1 MEALIAR
8 CLTDPCFLESAIQN
22 PAAVSGQLND
32 ALRAAALQMDFQKL
46 WRFSGFIGKVQHNY
60 LWEHFP
66 MTRRLLWKLSIEHD
80 VFGKYRKVQLSPSH
94 GTLDRPSKVRRFA
107 EFFVEFLDEYTAGA
121 RDLPL
126 RSVFLHE
133 RIVWELRT
141 AGDGPTSQAGESRT
155 VRTWAE
161 FARGV
166 PAIASNVRVASF
178 AYDPLR
184 AAPNMRRNRTTL
196 AYVKDSDGKV
206 RVLVPDPLSA
216 VVLSAIDGGR
226 SVGSL
231 VARIRR
237 AGFREIS
244 PPAFRPLFEQ
254 AAGAGL
260 IEWSDSKEEEP

>member
-8 CLTDPCFLESAIQN
+8 CLTDPCFLESAIED
-22 PAAVSGQLND
+22 PATVSSHLNET
-32 ALRAAALQMDFQKL
+32 LRASALQMDFQKL
-46 WRFSGFIGKVQHNY
+46 WQFSGFIGKVQHNY

-94 GTLDRPSKVRRFA
+94 GMLDRPSKVRRFA
-107 EFFVEFLDEYTAGA
+107 VFLDDYTADA
-121 RDLPL
+121 EDLPL

-141 AGDGPTSQAGESRT
+141 AGDGPVSQAGESKT
-155 VRTWAE
+155 IRTWAE
-161 FARGV
+161 FARMV

-184 AAPNMRRNRTTL
+184 AAPNMRRKRTTL
-196 AYVKDSDGKV
+196 AYAKDSDGEV

-216 VVLSAIDGGR
+216 VVLSAVDGGR
-226 SVGSL
+226 SVRSL
-231 VARIRR
+231 IARVRR
-237 AGFREIS
+237 ASFREI
-244 PPAFRPLFEQ
+244 PPSAFRPLFEQ
-254 AAGAGL
+254 AASAGL
-260 IEWSDSKEEEP
+260 IHWKE

>member
-22 PAAVSGQLND
+22 PAAVSDQLND
-32 ALRAAALQMDFQKL
+32 TLRAAALQMDFQKL

-60 LWEHFP
+60 LWDHFP

-94 GTLDRPSKVRRFA
+94 GTLDRPSRVRRFA
-107 EFFVEFLDEYTAGA
+107 EFLDEYTAGA
-121 RDLPL
+121 KDLPL

-141 AGDGPTSQAGESRT
+141 AGDGPASQAGKSKI

-161 FARGV
+161 FARRV
-166 PAIASNVRVASF
+166 PAMAPNVRVASY

-184 AAPNMRRNRTTL
+184 VAPNMRRKRTTL
-196 AYVKDSDGKV
+196 VYAKDSDGNV

-216 VVLSAIDGGR
+216 VVLSAVGR
-226 SVGSL
+226 GHSVRSL
-231 VARIRR
+231 TARIRR
-237 AGFREIS
+237 AAFREI
-244 PPAFRPLFEQ
+244 PPSAFRPLFEQ